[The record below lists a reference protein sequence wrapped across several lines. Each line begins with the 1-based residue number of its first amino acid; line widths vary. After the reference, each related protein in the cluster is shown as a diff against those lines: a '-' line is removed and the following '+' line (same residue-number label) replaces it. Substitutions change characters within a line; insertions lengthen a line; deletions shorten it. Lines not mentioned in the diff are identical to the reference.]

1 MSDKKKRTVTTI
13 ETREVWIIRTAVPEI
28 SEEVEMPTPRDIA
41 QTAAV
46 SQSNEADN
54 GSETQLKETA
64 GIQED
69 FQAIDLVGRLDKTK
83 KEIKCKNKSS

>member
-1 MSDKKKRTVTTI
+1 MSVKKRTVTTI
-13 ETREVWIIRTAVPEI
+13 ETHEVWIIRKAVPEI

-41 QTAAV
+41 QTEAV

-64 GIQED
+64 DIQED

-83 KEIKCKNKSS
+83 KEFKCKNKSS